1 MLPNFDEKGQFTN
14 DVGNIVALLIVIA
27 IGALVLYSI
36 TGVVETGGTSV
47 AIDNEGSKTFS
58 IDQSVYDAP
67 LSTEYDF
74 SASTTLTV
82 TLNGEN
88 VIQSSVDGTGTL
100 DEKVGDSV
108 NDSNT
113 LEVSVDNAD
122 HINSINTTLD
132 VNTQSGHVIGNVESK
147 GGTAFNL
154 MTILAIVVVAAVIIG
169 VVMRAIGGMGQQQ
182 AAPAPAR

>member
-1 MLPNFDEKGQFTN
+1 MLEKFKKIAKDPKGQFTQ

-36 TGVVETGGTSV
+36 TGAVDYEENTHT
-47 AIDNEGSKTFS
+47 D
-58 IDQSVYDAP
+58 
-67 LSTEYDF
+67 
-74 SASTTLTV
+74 
-82 TLNGEN
+82 N
-88 VIQSSVDGTGTL
+88 VIT
-100 DEKVGDSV
+100 
-108 NDSNT
+108 
-113 LEVSVDNAD
+113 
-122 HINSINTTLD
+122 
-132 VNTQSGHVIGNVESK
+132 NVEEK